1 MVKDRLQRVANKM
14 RVNSQLIDAR
24 AVYLEAQTY
33 NDLTDV
39 FAIRNE
45 AVKTIA
51 EQLKGNSSPNQGQA

>member
-1 MVKDRLQRVANKM
+1 MVKDRLQRVANKV

>member
-1 MVKDRLQRVANKM
+1 VH
-14 RVNSQLIDAR
+14 
-24 AVYLEAQTY
+24 LEAQTY